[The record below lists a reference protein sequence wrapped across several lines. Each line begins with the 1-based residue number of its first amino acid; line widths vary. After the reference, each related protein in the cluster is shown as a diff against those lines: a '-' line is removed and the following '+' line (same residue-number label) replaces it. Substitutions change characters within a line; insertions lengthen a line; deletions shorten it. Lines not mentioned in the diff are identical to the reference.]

1 MAHKSGWREGPI
13 VSSSQESPFKVL
25 WQSRYPFEY
34 WSNRLEKINP
44 YNQADRLEALYS
56 LVQISDIYLHIFVA
70 YAQNPDMPWFF
81 LKENTRRWH
90 IDDVLGQLR
99 TDGMITVG
107 GLVDDGEGTVTVDTR
122 DGFDLHE
129 MDAVAAGILGCPYT
143 VDEETKSV
151 DFEESPDLHRGVANA
166 ILNFSDDNRALLN
179 DFKHGFRVLPVT
191 PDDIESM
198 LQSSFRL
205 DQEDQEEFEAKLEE
219 LREQHERDAWAF
231 SFVRIHADE
240 TDYGYDFQ
248 LDLYHVDAW
257 TCYKFAELT
266 LDALYNLIRPGPGE
280 KLEDSLSEVP
290 IEMLEGNDSFID
302 HIFGFG
308 LPIRDDPETVVPRE
322 EFRS

>member
-1 MAHKSGWREGPI
+1 MTPD
-13 VSSSQESPFKVL
+13 QDSPFKLL

-44 YNQADRLEALYS
+44 YNEADRLEALYS
-56 LVQISDIYLHIFVA
+56 LVQISDIYVHIFAA

-90 IDDVLGQLR
+90 IDDVLDQLR
-99 TDGMITVG
+99 TDGLITVS
-107 GLVDDGEGTVTVDTR
+107 GLVEDNEETITVDTR
-122 DGFDLHE
+122 DDFDLHE
-129 MDAVAAGILGCPYT
+129 MDAVAAGLLGCPYT
-143 VDEETKSV
+143 VDEESKSV
-151 DFEESPDLHRGVANA
+151 HFEEPPELHRGVANA
-166 ILNFSDDNRALLN
+166 ILNFADENRALLN

-205 DQEDQEEFEAKLEE
+205 DEEDQEEFEMKLEE
-219 LREQHERDAWAF
+219 LREQHEQDAWAF

-240 TDYGYDFQ
+240 QDYGYDFQ

-266 LDALYNLIRPGPGE
+266 LVALYNLISPGHGDH
-280 KLEDSLSEVP
+280 LEESLLEVP
-290 IEMLEGNDSFID
+290 IDMLEGKDSFIN

-308 LPIRDDPETVVPRE
+308 LPIRNDPDIVVPQE
-322 EFRS
+322 EFQS